1 MKILF
6 VISSLS
12 HGGAERV
19 LVNIA
24 NHLSLKHEVSI
35 ATFASTPSFYPLDK
49 KVQHITLDLMK
60 PSCTIIETLF
70 NTFKRLRILSG
81 TIKTINPD
89 VVISFMIHTNIL
101 SILAAKLTT
110 RKIIIAERVAYS
122 FYTNWLTLLVRRV
135 SYPWCDYL
143 VTQTLQDATH
153 YDFVQNVTTIYNPIV
168 MPSFPAETQKEKIIL
183 AVGRLDKQKGFDK
196 LIKAYSLLP
205 KSDWEL
211 WIAGDGQERSSLEK
225 QISELKMPNIK
236 LMGVQKNIFDYYA
249 RASIFVLSSEKE
261 GFPNVLLEAMSFG
274 CACISFDCPYGPRE
288 IITDKINGILIEN
301 QNIEQLS
308 QAIYTLINDAHTREM
323 LSQEAIKVRQ
333 KYAIAHIVEKW
344 KNIIDRVLCKTIN

>member
-60 PSCTIIETLF
+60 PSRTIIETLL
-70 NTFKRLRILSG
+70 NTFKRLRILSE

-89 VVISFMIHTNIL
+89 MVISFMTHTNIL
-101 SILAAKLTT
+101 SILAAKWAN
-110 RKIIIAERVAYS
+110 RKIIISERIAYC
-122 FYTNWLTLLVRRV
+122 FQTNWLTRLARRAI
-135 SYPWCDYL
+135 YPLCDYL
-143 VTQTLQDATH
+143 VTQTLHDAKN
-153 YDFVQNVTTIYNPIV
+153 YDFVKNVVTIYNPLLT
-168 MPSFPAETQKEKIIL
+168 PSFFVQKEKIIL
-183 AVGRLDKQKGFDK
+183 AVGRLEKQKGFDK

-205 KSDWEL
+205 KNDWEL
-211 WIAGDGQERSSLEK
+211 WIVGEGQERDSLEK
-225 QISELKMPNIK
+225 QISELKMQNIQ
-236 LMGVQKNIFDYYA
+236 LLGVQKNIFDYYA

-261 GFPNVLLEAMSFG
+261 GFPNALLEAMSCG

-288 IITDKINGILIEN
+288 IITDTINGILVEN
-301 QNIEQLS
+301 QNVEQFT

-323 LSQEAIKVRQ
+323 LSQKAIKIRQ
-333 KYAIAHIVEKW
+333 QYAIEYIVEKW
-344 KNIIDRVLCKTIN
+344 ENIMYLVRC